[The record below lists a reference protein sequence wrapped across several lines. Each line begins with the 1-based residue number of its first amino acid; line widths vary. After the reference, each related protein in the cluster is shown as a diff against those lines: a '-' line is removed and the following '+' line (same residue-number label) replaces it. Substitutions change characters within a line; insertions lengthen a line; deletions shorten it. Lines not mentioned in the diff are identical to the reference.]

1 MTTAQIIFT
10 ALLMLS
16 SIALIISVLL
26 QKGDED
32 GMSALTGGGGS
43 SSYFGKNK
51 NRTLEGKLAQ
61 ATKVLAAIFVV
72 LAMVLIFV

>member
-32 GMSALTGGGGS
+32 GMSALTGGGS